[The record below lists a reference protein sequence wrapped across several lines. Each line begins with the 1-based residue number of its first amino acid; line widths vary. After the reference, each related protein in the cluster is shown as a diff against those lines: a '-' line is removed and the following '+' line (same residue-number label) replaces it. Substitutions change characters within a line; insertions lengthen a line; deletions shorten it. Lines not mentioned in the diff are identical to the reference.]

1 MKTLHKYLP
10 LVVLLM
16 IGLLANCHKDDDV
29 ASSAVRPA
37 DAVKLSFA
45 ASSKHTHLTRSN
57 PVDAQK
63 ETAFNVGDG
72 VSVSVPGQNPVTY
85 VLGND
90 GYWTENP
97 TTDYLLWKSNTQTF
111 SAYYPVTE
119 RTSMTHFTLP
129 TDQTTEAKIALAD
142 YMTAKKDID
151 RPADNNT
158 AISLELQRRTAR
170 VIVEIKKFNNQ
181 YTDEQKYISSLEIW
195 SGADEYDNGVIW
207 SSTPPRTLIAPYVQ
221 GKVDGKMTEGTTFT
235 ALVFPTET
243 KPENNFIFVSDY
255 ENHVL
260 VITGIPAM
268 EAGKSYKYSLIIG
281 KNKIE
286 IGSVTVEDW
295 DGTPTAIDGKAYP
308 TVSSVAINAPTFI
321 KVGSTGML
329 NETVAPDDAID
340 KTVTWSSSDPDVLS
354 INATTGEYKAKAVGS
369 ATITATSGTVSA
381 TCDVSVVAVT
391 LANAFEDGAEITI
404 KGKIGNTLNE
414 LFKNE
419 NGTFTQQSTN
429 LGNNIFCT
437 ELSTSGNN
445 LVLVYKDSM
454 DRTYTTIIFNSY
466 DNTYSI
472 SGQGGYTTVS
482 DLSISINGNDITF
495 QLTQTN

>member
-1 MKTLHKYLP
+1 M
-10 LVVLLM
+10 VLLM

-29 ASSAVRPA
+29 SSSAVRPA

-111 SAYYPVTE
+111 SAYYPVTDG
-119 RTSMTHFTLP
+119 TSMTRFTLP

-170 VIVEIKKFNNQ
+170 VIVEIKQFNNQ

-235 ALVFPTET
+235 ALVFPTEA

-268 EAGKSYKYSLIIG
+268 EAGKSYRYSLIIG

-295 DGTPTAIDGKAYP
+295 DGNTTDIEGKAYAAA
-308 TVSSVAINAPTFI
+308 SSVSIDNAPTSI
-321 KVGSTGML
+321 TVGATGTL
-329 NETVAPDDAID
+329 TATVEPDDAID
-340 KTVTWSSSDPDVLS
+340 KTVTWSSSDPDVLT
-354 INATTGEYKAKAVGS
+354 INATTGAYEAKATGT
-369 ATITATSGTVSA
+369 ATITAASGTVSA
-381 TCDVSVVAVT
+381 TCDVSVVAAT
-391 LANAFEDGAEITI
+391 LASAFENGAEV
-404 KGKIGNTLNE
+404 KIVGVGNYQLNE
-414 LFKNE
+414 VFKNE
-419 NGTFTQQSTN
+419 NGTFTQQST
-429 LGNNIFCT
+429 LWTNNSVHS
-437 ELSTSGNN
+437 ELNISDNN
-445 LVLVYKDSM
+445 LFFVLKGSY
-454 DRTYTTIIFNSY
+454 TYVTITFNSD
-466 DNTYSI
+466 DNTYSVVLREGSI
-472 SGQGGYTTVS
+472 S
-482 DLSISINGNDITF
+482 DLSITINGYDITS